1 MVFLFF
7 EVQRPGIPG
16 IYAESKNGLKATMTL
31 LNNQRPVCAV
41 HSISSK
47 VCAGDVVE
55 VVLHSS
61 DSTEQA
67 TFPHSLSLCQYHHQ
81 LELMVWGI
89 KKFFEV
95 YHLLNAGD
103 SEDALNS
110 HWQEA
115 LEPLPDESRLYFG
128 APEDLEF
135 WLNRLAGDFSDGS
148 CHPRSEF
155 EYLKEASIEL
165 GDARLTDK
173 QLMAVCMVF
182 YGGVK
187 KKRAA
192 QAMNITSQ
200 ALSDHVKAAL
210 KKIGDNLART

>member
-1 MVFLFF
+1 MSSI
-7 EVQRPGIPG
+7 E
-16 IYAESKNGLKATMTL
+16 
-31 LNNQRPVCAV
+31 NQRPVCAV

-47 VCAGDVVE
+47 ACTGEVME
-55 VVLHSS
+55 VVLHSAN
-61 DSTEQA
+61 STAQGA
-67 TFPHSLSLCQYHHQ
+67 FPHSLHLCQYHHQ

-95 YHLLNAGD
+95 YNLLFSASD
-103 SEDALNS
+103 CEDTS
-110 HWQEA
+110 KTRWQEV
-115 LEPLPDESRLYFG
+115 LEPLPDDSRLYFSL
-128 APEDLEF
+128 PDELEF
-135 WLNRLAGDFSDGS
+135 WLNRLAGDLSESD

-155 EYLKEASIEL
+155 EYLKEVSIDL
-165 GDARLTDK
+165 GEARLTDK

-200 ALSDHVKAAL
+200 ALSDHIKAAL

>member
-1 MVFLFF
+1 M
-7 EVQRPGIPG
+7 P
-16 IYAESKNGLKATMTL
+16 STNHKNT
-31 LNNQRPVCAV
+31 VCAA
-41 HSISSK
+41 HSTSSK
-47 VCAGDVVE
+47 ACAGDVVK
-55 VVLHSS
+55 VVLRSA
-61 DSTEQA
+61 DSIEQSA
-67 TFPHSLSLCQYHHQ
+67 FPHSLSLCQYHHQ

-95 YHLLNAGD
+95 YNLLNASD
-103 SEDALNS
+103 CEDTSNS
-110 HWQEA
+110 RWQEA
-115 LEPLPDESRLYFG
+115 LEPLPDDSRLYFSL
-128 APEDLEF
+128 PEELEF
-135 WLNRLAGDFSDGS
+135 WLNRLAGDLSDGS

-155 EYLKEASIEL
+155 EYLKEVSIDL
-165 GDARLTDK
+165 GEARLTDK

-210 KKIGDNLART
+210 KKIGDNLARI